1 MTFSNLEHNVH
12 GTMYSRICRWRI
24 SRISVKIEVNFII
37 NLRYG
42 ALFYFIFFLKFLI
55 APYREIDVLIK
66 LNSYHLSLTRNNK
79 LPTNF
84 NVVRRSISQAV
95 SWLRFK
101 VYFGVCTLIWEFFGL
116 YSCFYY
122 IIFANINL

>member
-42 ALFYFIFFLKFLI
+42 ALFYFIFKKFLI

-66 LNSYHLSLTRNNK
+66 LNSYHLSLTKNNK

-101 VYFGVCTLIWEFFGL
+101 VYFGVYILIWEFFGL